1 MQTDSGSNLLK
12 SISSGYSLPP
22 LSVAAIKLIELA
34 SDDTSSA
41 DDLARVI
48 DKDPALAA
56 RLLKLA
62 NNAFFRSASPVST
75 LKKAIIRIGFHQLRI
90 MALSLSLR
98 ETFPMGKEGGMDYEK
113 FWRSSLYRALLAK
126 SLAQHLKFCNPEEA
140 FAAGLIHEI
149 GLIILFDLLIKG
161 KDDDFIIDVTHLERT
176 LAEERDRYGIDH
188 RQAGEAAFRF
198 WKFPDEMI
206 ACQSLYGNEALLEDA
221 PPLARV
227 CEMAR
232 RLSQTL
238 FQHSKGLDPVFLE
251 ADRTFGIEQD
261 VLNDAL
267 STTFQEVQA
276 IAEGLRV
283 DLNRER
289 DLLGILEKANQTLS
303 QISEKL
309 ATAQVIEKK
318 KQLPSL
324 DGLMAESDPVVQ
336 TLQAVAHEIRNP
348 LLAVG
353 GFARKLSE
361 VLDHSSDGGKYATII
376 LKEATRLE
384 NAFSEMTQKCAL
396 SKVQDLRHS
405 LKTI

>member
-1 MQTDSGSNLLK
+1 MRTDSGPNLLK
-12 SISSGYSLPP
+12 SIASGYSLPP

-62 NNAFFRSASPVST
+62 NNAFFRSTSPVST
-75 LKKAIIRIGFHQLRI
+75 LKQAIVRIGFHQLRI

-161 KDDDFIIDVTHLERT
+161 KDDDFTIDLAPLERN

-188 RQAGEAAFRF
+188 RQAGEAALRF

-206 ACQSLYGNEALLEDA
+206 ACQSLYGNAALLEDV
-221 PPLARV
+221 PSLARV

-251 ADRTFGIEQD
+251 ADSTFGIEQD
-261 VLNDAL
+261 VINDAL

-283 DLNRER
+283 ELNRER
-289 DLLGILEKANQTLS
+289 DLLDIMEKANQTLS

-309 ATAQVIEKK
+309 AAAQVVEKK

-324 DGLMAESDPVVQ
+324 DSLTAESDPVVQ

-361 VLDHSSDGGKYATII
+361 VLDPSSDEGKYATII

-384 NAFSEMTQKCAL
+384 CAFSEMTQKVCIVKGSGFKA
-396 SKVQDLRHS
+396 
-405 LKTI
+405 

>member
-1 MQTDSGSNLLK
+1 MKTDSGSNLLK
-12 SISSGYSLPP
+12 SIASGYSLPP

-41 DDLARVI
+41 NDLARVI

-62 NNAFFRSASPVST
+62 NNAFFRSISPVST
-75 LKKAIIRIGFHQLRI
+75 LKQAIVRIGFHQLRI

-126 SLAQHLKFCNPEEA
+126 SLAQHLKCCNPEEA

-149 GLIILFDLLIKG
+149 GIIILFDLLIKG
-161 KDDDFIIDVTHLERT
+161 KGDDFAIDSAPFERT
-176 LAEERDRYGIDH
+176 LAQERARYGIDH
-188 RQAGEAAFRF
+188 RQAGEAALRF

-206 ACQSLYGNEALLEDA
+206 TCQSLYGNEALLEDV

-251 ADRTFGIEQD
+251 ADGTFGIEQD
-261 VLNDAL
+261 VVNDAL

-276 IAEGLRV
+276 IAEDLRV
-283 DLNRER
+283 ELNRER

-303 QISEKL
+303 RISEKL
-309 ATAQVIEKK
+309 AAAQVVEKK

-324 DGLMAESDPVVQ
+324 DSLTAECDPVVQ

-361 VLDHSSDGGKYATII
+361 VLDPSSDGGKYATII
-376 LKEATRLE
+376 LTEATRLE
-384 NAFSEMTQKCAL
+384 CAFSEMIQKVCIV
-396 SKVQDLRHS
+396 KG
-405 LKTI
+405 